1 MARRDNDNDNNNG
14 GRVRRR
20 LLNINDQID
29 SIQDAS
35 FRNYT
40 RNIESRFQRLAEQQA
55 RMISQTYDQL
65 NREERQRARQSIREQ
80 QDQMRRSLDNW
91 RRYNNRMSDDLSV
104 TERMATQLFYWNRRR
119 DLRNLEREARY
130 RFQDI
135 AEDGEELGDS
145 LADSFGSVADSLR
158 EWGNALNIN
167 SIANGLEE
175 TTNSTRDI
183 RVELQKNLKLT
194 DEQWSAMKKN
204 AREFSKETGY
214 AISNIDYLNDVSDII
229 IKLGIDDTDL
239 AQEMAKLTTK
249 FTNFTGVA
257 LDDQA
262 KMIETSQLDG
272 MGGIDYQKL
281 LSSQMMALQQ
291 ADNLWTSGEDLMKV
305 YNENIDMFRD
315 LSNGNRD
322 LLNQYTNS
330 SLALTAAGNA
340 GYIDGLDE
348 KLYEIMNMSLSDL
361 ADQMAGGQFYL
372 GDVRNLMQSG
382 QFDQAARAFIE
393 GYNQMRTQMISTAGM
408 DGWKELAKEMNLE
421 GINES
426 QIIEASNV
434 RDFFDAYDQA
444 MGVVN
449 EQINAQTKMIDEWSP
464 EVTFG
469 QKISNWWKSSWLGDK
484 LDTLLDDLNM
494 SMGEMFLGLSAIA
507 DIGKL
512 FTGNKGLIGSIRGLF
527 GGGGGAGG
535 AGGGAGLLG
544 NIGNFFRAGFGGA
557 GANTAAGAA
566 GMNILGFGAPGG
578 MATLGTGGAMSA
590 GLLATGAMGA
600 GGLAW
605 MGVDAYKGTKKAGE
619 WLGREDTSA
628 KVISGVGG
636 ALGGTGPGWADEGSV
651 GDKAKNTLAGAGK
664 GALIGGAIGS
674 IVPGLGTAIG
684 AAIGGGVGAIAS
696 AIGGE
701 KISQA
706 IDWVGEKAGQ
716 MWDKT
721 KEVAGKAWEGIKDFG
736 SSAWE
741 KTKEVASGAWEG
753 IKGFASG
760 AWEKAKGFATGAWD
774 KAKNLGIDAFNTAVG
789 VGDMAME
796 GLFNAMGLDWD
807 GFKGKVSEGWNNI
820 KEWGTET
827 WSNISGWA
835 SEKWEGL
842 KTSFSEG
849 WNNIKEWGSSTWDSI
864 SSWAS
869 EKWNGIKDKAKEVWS
884 GISDWASE
892 KWDGIK
898 EKASVVWDK
907 TKEVAG
913 KAWDGIKE
921 KASQTWDDISTKASK
936 AWDGIKDAGKKAWD
950 GIKGFA
956 SDAWDGITGFFN
968 GARERGESITGID
981 GSHKNGLDTVPKDGY
996 IAELHKNEAV
1006 LTAEQAK
1013 QWRAEQNG
1021 NAASNFFHKIY
1032 KTAKYDRAAMIQNY
1046 KNAMAAATSAGK
1058 AWDGIKDAGKKA
1070 WDGIKGFAS
1079 DAWDGITGFFNGA
1092 RERGESITGID
1103 GSHKNGLDTVPKD
1116 GYIAELHKNEAVL
1129 TAEQAKQWR
1138 AEQNGN
1144 AASNFFHKIYK
1155 TAKYD
1160 RAAMIQNYKNAMAAA
1175 TSAGSA
1181 GAGTGAGSGDYS
1193 GVNVSGT
1200 GKDSVWKALRSM
1212 GYSKESTAGIM
1223 GNMHQESGVEA
1234 NKIQGN
1240 GRGPAAGIVQW
1251 ENYNTKSGRWKAMA
1265 DYAASKGRDWTD
1277 LQSQLE
1283 YLDKEMRGAD
1293 SCTLALLKKKVG
1305 GYEQFKA
1312 LNDIDKATLVFEE
1325 SFERAGT
1332 PAMANRYSA
1341 ARSFYKQF
1349 SSYDTGTPWVPND
1362 QVALIHKGEMIV
1374 PADSNPYNKSNSSK
1388 VESTGNDDGSIN
1400 DLIQVVKQGISRLE
1414 SAINNGTKSTNYSLA
1429 NLARGKK
1436 VNTASDE
1443 LFSFSNT

>member
-421 GINES
+421 DINES

-1046 KNAMAAATSAGK
+1046 KNAMAAATSAG
-1058 AWDGIKDAGKKA
+1058 
-1070 WDGIKGFAS
+1070 
-1079 DAWDGITGFFNGA
+1079 
-1092 RERGESITGID
+1092 
-1103 GSHKNGLDTVPKD
+1103 
-1116 GYIAELHKNEAVL
+1116 
-1129 TAEQAKQWR
+1129 
-1138 AEQNGN
+1138 
-1144 AASNFFHKIYK
+1144 
-1155 TAKYD
+1155 
-1160 RAAMIQNYKNAMAAA
+1160 
-1175 TSAGSA
+1175 SA

-1374 PADSNPYNKSNSSK
+1374 PADSNPYNKSNGSK

>member
-1046 KNAMAAATSAGK
+1046 KNAMAAATSAG
-1058 AWDGIKDAGKKA
+1058 
-1070 WDGIKGFAS
+1070 
-1079 DAWDGITGFFNGA
+1079 
-1092 RERGESITGID
+1092 
-1103 GSHKNGLDTVPKD
+1103 
-1116 GYIAELHKNEAVL
+1116 
-1129 TAEQAKQWR
+1129 
-1138 AEQNGN
+1138 
-1144 AASNFFHKIYK
+1144 
-1155 TAKYD
+1155 
-1160 RAAMIQNYKNAMAAA
+1160 
-1175 TSAGSA
+1175 SA